1 MSRGEFGL
9 TALQQGDGVNQVLV
23 KEVKPELLS

>member
-9 TALQQGDGVNQVLV
+9 TALQQGDGGNRVLV